1 VAASRPP
8 AASLLHRS
16 GRRWGSRNR
25 PPVGFDP
32 RLMLRESKRMGGLPL
47 GLDAG
52 FPVEGVHQVGPAEAA
67 REQHVDGRL

>member
-1 VAASRPP
+1 
-8 AASLLHRS
+8 
-16 GRRWGSRNR
+16 
-25 PPVGFDP
+25 
-32 RLMLRESKRMGGLPL
+32 MLRESKRMGGLPL